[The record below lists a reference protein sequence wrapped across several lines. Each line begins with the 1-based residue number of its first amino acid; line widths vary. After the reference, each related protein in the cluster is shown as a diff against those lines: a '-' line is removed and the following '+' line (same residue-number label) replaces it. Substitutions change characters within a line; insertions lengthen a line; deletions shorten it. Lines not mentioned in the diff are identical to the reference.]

1 MMTTNF
7 EKIIY
12 LPQVNPTFKTRFW
25 TWTLKLTKFKKPYK
39 NPPGMAGSH
48 QKIHHWR
55 FKAVLSDKAC

>member
-1 MMTTNF
+1 MMTNNF

-12 LPQVNPTFKTRFW
+12 LPQVNPTFKTRV
-25 TWTLKLTKFKKPYK
+25 WTLKLIKLKKPSK
-39 NPPGMAGSH
+39 NPPGMAESH